1 MLRQHLA
8 DHGLRRR
15 TRGRPRDR
23 AGLSRGSDARV
34 CKQRRKRP
42 ERDSQNR
49 RGDAERTDLRVRFR
63 SRARAV
69 LMRRTPRID
78 LGTYLLAIPLL
89 LRNPEL
95 MAVPLLSGIV
105 GVALA
110 RFLSASAD
118 ILGLGQL
125 IQFLLDAF
133 ALAVSIILAD
143 MAWRRGRGSF
153 DDAWTDARRKAGDIL
168 LTAIGLNF
176 IIFVADFAGRF
187 LGTYFEIGLDV
198 IAIFFMIFALPAVA
212 IGGIP
217 GGAALQISIDRVR
230 QAPVPAGIL
239 TVVFLVLY
247 FG

>member
-1 MLRQHLA
+1 
-8 DHGLRRR
+8 
-15 TRGRPRDR
+15 
-23 AGLSRGSDARV
+23 
-34 CKQRRKRP
+34 
-42 ERDSQNR
+42 
-49 RGDAERTDLRVRFR
+49 
-63 SRARAV
+63 
-69 LMRRTPRID
+69 MRRTPRID

-247 FG
+247 FGTLLGPFYLGLYGIVSLLGSAVLKAIVLGYLALVMAKIYTDAAFSRY